1 MSGGCE
7 GESIYEGYIPSR
19 LGDEAKG
26 DRQEARIMT
35 NSQRVIVNTTAQYA
49 RTIINVCLSLYS
61 TRLILSA
68 LGQSDYGIY
77 SVVAGVIAMLSFVT
91 NALVITTQ
99 RYLSIS
105 HGKKDAEA
113 VHQVFGNSM
122 LLHLLIG
129 STIAIILGLCGKWI
143 THDLLNIEAGREV
156 AAMWVYF
163 AAVGMVLLSFITAP
177 IRALFI
183 ARENIVYISIVDV
196 IDGILKLLI
205 AIGLSHINHD
215 KLMSYA
221 GLITGIHVLNLL
233 LFSTY
238 AAMKFEEFHIPRFC
252 ELNKRLMKELSSF
265 AGWTTYSAGCII
277 MRNQGIAVVLNIFF
291 GTIVNSAYGI
301 AQQVLGAVQ
310 FLSTS
315 ILNAMNPQI
324 MKAEGAG
331 ERQKMVR
338 LCEYESKYAFL
349 LLSLVAIPLIAEMN
363 TLLQWWLGEVPQ
375 HAVMFC
381 RFILVASLCDQ
392 ISVGLT
398 SANQAVGKIRVYTLV
413 FYTFKLCVI
422 ILGWICLK
430 QGLPIVSI
438 MWCYVVIELMTSL
451 MRLPLMKWIAGI
463 AIIPFCKHVFGRII
477 LPLAA
482 MIAVCYIMTNYLQF
496 GYRVLLTVG
505 ASVIV
510 GIMMIWLTALD
521 KKEKDLIKQSIK
533 GIIRK

>member
-1 MSGGCE
+1 
-7 GESIYEGYIPSR
+7 
-19 LGDEAKG
+19 
-26 DRQEARIMT
+26 MT
-35 NSQRVIVNTTAQYA
+35 NSQRVIVNTLAQYT
-49 RTIINVCLSLYS
+49 RTAINVCLSLYS

-68 LGQSDYGIY
+68 LGQSDYGVY
-77 SVVAGVIAMLSFVT
+77 MLVAGVIAMLSFVT
-91 NALVITTQ
+91 NALVTTTQ
-99 RYLSIS
+99 RYLSVS
-105 HGKKDAEA
+105 HGKKDAEV

-129 STIAIILGLCGKWI
+129 GAIAIVLGLCGKWI
-143 THDLLNIEAGREV
+143 THDMLNIEAGREA

-163 AAVGMVLLSFITAP
+163 AAVGMLLLSFITAP

-205 AIGLSHINHD
+205 AIGLSHISYD

-221 GLITGIHVLNLL
+221 GLMTSIQVLNLL
-233 LFSTY
+233 LFASY
-238 AAMKFEEFHIPRFC
+238 AAVKFEEFHIPRFR
-252 ELNKRLMKELSSF
+252 ELNKQLMKELSSF

-277 MRNQGIAVVLNIFF
+277 MRNQGIAVVLNAFF

-349 LLSLVAIPLIAEMN
+349 LLSLVAIPLIAEMD
-363 TLLQWWLGEVPQ
+363 TLLQWWLGEVPD

-381 RFILVASLCDQ
+381 RFILIASLCDQ

-413 FYTFKLCVI
+413 FYTLKLCVI
-422 ILGWICLK
+422 ILGWVCLRR
-430 QGLPIVSI
+430 GLPLVSV
-438 MWCYVVIELMTSL
+438 MWCYVATELTTSL
-451 MRLPLMKWIAGI
+451 LRLPLMKHIAGI
-463 AIIPFCKHVFGRII
+463 AMLPFCKHVFGRIAVPAI
-477 LPLAA
+477 V
-482 MIAVCYIMTNYLQF
+482 MISVCYCTTTYIHSAYSIFITIAASC
-496 GYRVLLTVG
+496 TAG
-505 ASVIV
+505 AIS
-510 GIMMIWLTALD
+510 IWMTALS
-521 KKEKDLIKQSIK
+521 KEEKALLNN
-533 GIIRK
+533 IIAKLTKRNGEQN